1 MTAAKTDMTTPEE
14 AFALAQAL
22 RDRAC
27 VTGALEIARAGLT
40 LTGSEYRIY
49 ELATWTSDLVEG
61 LGDSTTVAYWQ
72 KNAACVNRL
81 NDLLQKKLGIRAL
94 VSIQNPVELDDYS
107 EPQSDVVLLKRKD
120 DYYESGHP
128 QVEDILLL
136 IEVADTT
143 VESDRGVKIPVY
155 AGEGI
160 IEVWLVNL
168 DEQCVEVYRAPQ
180 LNSYTDVQIFQ
191 RGQDLSIQSFPDVRI
206 TVEEVL
212 G

>member
-1 MTAAKTDMTTPEE
+1 MVLQVSRRLFSVQEYHRMLDSEILTE
-14 AFALAQAL
+14 
-22 RDRAC
+22 RDR
-27 VTGALEIARAGLT
+27 VELIRGEIIRMSPIG
-40 LTGSEYRIY
+40 RRH
-49 ELATWTSDLVEG
+49 
-61 LGDSTTVAYWQ
+61 
-72 KNAACVNRL
+72 AACVNRL

-94 VSIQNPVELDDYS
+94 VSIQNPVELDDNS
-107 EPQSDVVLLKRKD
+107 EPQPDVVLLKRKD

-155 AGEGI
+155 AEEGI

-168 DEQCVEVYRAPQ
+168 DEQCVEVYRSPY
-180 LNSYTDVQIFQ
+180 LNSYTDVQIFH
-191 RGQDLSIQSFPDVRI
+191 RGQDLSIQSFPDIRI
-206 TVEEVL
+206 TVDEVL

>member
-1 MTAAKTDMTTPEE
+1 
-14 AFALAQAL
+14 
-22 RDRAC
+22 
-27 VTGALEIARAGLT
+27 
-40 LTGSEYRIY
+40 
-49 ELATWTSDLVEG
+49 
-61 LGDSTTVAYWQ
+61 
-72 KNAACVNRL
+72 
-81 NDLLQKKLGIRAL
+81 LQKKLGIRAL

-191 RGQDLSIQSFPDVRI
+191 RG
-206 TVEEVL
+206 
-212 G
+212 